1 MMFSLL
7 RADSQLRISNWSLLG
22 VYGFAGLIGLRIQQT
37 GAWRLAVLFILSTS
51 LVAWLVN
58 LKRFRAV
65 EDTPTSK
72 VSSAPQ
78 GYVELSGHG
87 KQPPGD
93 KLYSYLTG
101 LPCLWYRF
109 SVERRSGDKWVH
121 MESGESHDTFG
132 LEDATGVILIDPD
145 GAEILTS
152 RKQVWNEEDYRKTE
166 WTLIEGEPLYAIG
179 EHATLGGAQAELDAH
194 ADVSALLA
202 EWKKDK
208 PTLIKRFDHNQ
219 DGEIDLAEWALARK
233 AAQLEVEQTHMQIRL
248 QDGVHILRKPRDG
261 RPFLVANRLP
271 GELVQRYQIWSWV
284 YLGLTI
290 VSLGLIPWTLG

>member
-1 MMFSLL
+1 MFSLL
-7 RADSQLRISNWSLLG
+7 PADSQLRISNWSLLG

-51 LVAWLVN
+51 FVAWLVN

-166 WTLIEGEPLYAIG
+166 WTLIDGEPLYAIG

-202 EWKKDK
+202 EWKKNK
-208 PTLIKRFDHNQ
+208 STLIKRFDHNQ

-284 YLGLTI
+284 YLGLTL